1 MHWRKFRDILI
12 LILHESLIFL
22 YQGIKLRSRQ
32 FRWTL
37 SLTYFVFS
45 FADGLHYSLVSLMV
59 LREIVIFN
67 GKLTALKLF
76 VIKEKLLE
84 SNLKPKRKSDL
95 IKVMYPTIHFLRHA
109 KSCTDL
115 FTVFSSNFRESSDPG
130 ERVWDETLKILSVKL
145 CYLIES

>member
-1 MHWRKFRDILI
+1 MHWWKFRDILI

-95 IKVMYPTIHFLRHA
+95 IKVNCTQPFIFFDMLNRVLIFSLFFLPI
-109 KSCTDL
+109 S
-115 FTVFSSNFRESSDPG
+115 ESQ
-130 ERVWDETLKILSVKL
+130 VILEKEFGTKL
-145 CYLIES
+145 